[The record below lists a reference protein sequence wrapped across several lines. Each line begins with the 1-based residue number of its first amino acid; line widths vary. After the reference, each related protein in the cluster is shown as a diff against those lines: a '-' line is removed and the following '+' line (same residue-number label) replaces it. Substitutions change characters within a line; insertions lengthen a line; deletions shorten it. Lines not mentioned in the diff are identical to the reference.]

1 MPGTLAGIHSGA
13 FSGDFAGPLTLYFY
27 NPVPLIPEAEGVPFS
42 FGQAD
47 ENIMI
52 APLWPGEEES
62 YIEQWK
68 YPFAG
73 YADEASMYSAISSD
87 HMDWSEEEIR
97 AEMENLLSPQVA
109 RLKAMLGVVDPVE
122 LTDPA
127 EPVDPTTPSEPTD
140 PTEPSEPTNPTEP
153 SNPTEPTEETGPG
166 VPDEERN
173 QEG

>member
-1 MPGTLAGIHSGA
+1 
-13 FSGDFAGPLTLYFY
+13 
-27 NPVPLIPEAEGVPFS
+27 
-42 FGQAD
+42 
-47 ENIMI
+47 MI

-62 YIEQWK
+62 YIAQWK

-127 EPVDPTTPSEPTD
+127 EPVAPTIPCDPTTPSEPTT
-140 PTEPSEPTNPTEP
+140 PTEPSEPTNPTDP
-153 SNPTEPTEETGPG
+153 SEPTEPTEATEPSEETGPS

>member
-1 MPGTLAGIHSGA
+1 
-13 FSGDFAGPLTLYFY
+13 
-27 NPVPLIPEAEGVPFS
+27 
-42 FGQAD
+42 
-47 ENIMI
+47 
-52 APLWPGEEES
+52 
-62 YIEQWK
+62 
-68 YPFAG
+68 
-73 YADEASMYSAISSD
+73 MYSAISSD

-127 EPVDPTTPSEPTD
+127 EPVAPTTPSEPTT
-140 PTEPSEPTNPTEP
+140 PTEPSEPTNPTDP
-153 SNPTEPTEETGPG
+153 SNPTEPTEETGPS

>member
-1 MPGTLAGIHSGA
+1 
-13 FSGDFAGPLTLYFY
+13 
-27 NPVPLIPEAEGVPFS
+27 
-42 FGQAD
+42 
-47 ENIMI
+47 MI

-87 HMDWSEEEIR
+87 HMDWTEEEIQ
-97 AEMENLLSPQVA
+97 AEMENLLSLQVA

-140 PTEPSEPTNPTEP
+140 PTEPSESTNPTDP
-153 SNPTEPTEETGPG
+153 SEPTEPTEATEPSEETGPS